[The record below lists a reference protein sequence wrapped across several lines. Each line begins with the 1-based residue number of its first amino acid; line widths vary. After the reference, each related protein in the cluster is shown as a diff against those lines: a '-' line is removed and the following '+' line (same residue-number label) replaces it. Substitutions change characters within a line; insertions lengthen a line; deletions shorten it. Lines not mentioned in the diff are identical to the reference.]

1 MSNNGLALGISL
13 AIGMVIS
20 AWLVGHTIREVKLS
34 NDTITVKGYAEVG
47 VTADTGVWR
56 GKLVARGLTLEDAY
70 RELELGV
77 QRFLEFGG
85 EQGIDVSLIEMQPA
99 NSYVNHPVINGHV
112 QTGQIESYTLE
123 RQFAYSSSEVARIA
137 EIARA
142 SADLLRRGVDIQ
154 SWAPEFYVSA
164 IDDVKLELLAK
175 ATSNAR
181 DRAERLASSSGVDVG
196 RLRSA
201 RQGVFQITPP
211 NSTDVSDYG
220 MYDTRTIDKTAK
232 AVVTATYSIEP

>member
-1 MSNNGLALGISL
+1 MNNNGLTLGISL
-13 AIGMVIS
+13 AVGMVIS
-20 AWLVGHTIREVKLS
+20 AWLVGGTIRDVKLAS
-34 NDTITVKGYAEVG
+34 DTITVKGYAEVG
-47 VTADTGVWR
+47 VTADTAVWR
-56 GKLVARGLTLEDAY
+56 GKLVARGLTLEDSY

-77 QRFLEFGG
+77 QRFLEFAG
-85 EQGIDVSLIEMQPA
+85 EQGVDVSLIELKPA
-99 NSYVNHPVINGHV
+99 SSYVNHPIINGQV

-123 RQFAYSSSEVARIA
+123 RQFTYTSPDVGRLG

-142 SADLLRRGVDIQ
+142 SADLLRRGVDFQ
-154 SWAPEFYVSA
+154 SWAPEYYVSA

-181 DRAERLASSSGVDVG
+181 ERAERLAESSGVDVG

-211 NSTDVSDYG
+211 NSTDVSNYG
-220 MYDTRTIDKTAK
+220 TYDTQTIDKTAK
-232 AVVTATYSIEP
+232 AVVTVTYAIKP